1 WYVAVPCQQVLC
13 PVMSSKGNVECVHLC
28 LLGQN
33 TQSHDSL
40 GDLRNLWCDGKSWNA
55 IERCKTLF

>member
-1 WYVAVPCQQVLC
+1 
-13 PVMSSKGNVECVHLC
+13 MSSKGNVECVDLC